1 MAQSVRARAMHLPHI
16 PHVTLNTDGRA
27 HPRENTLLAV
37 SVALAIVAIV
47 AAPMRAQHM
56 LASWTGLAG
65 LVTGLYAQ
73 LISKTTAERCV
84 IVVAIVTSGV
94 ALAVGL
100 NHGGLY

>member
-1 MAQSVRARAMHLPHI
+1 MRARAIHPPHI
-16 PHVTLNTDGRA
+16 PHLTLNTDGRA

-37 SVALAIVAIV
+37 TVALAVVALI
-47 AAPMRAQHM
+47 AAPMRGWHL
-56 LASWTGLAG
+56 LASWTGLG
-65 LVTGLYAQ
+65 GMVTGLYAQ

-84 IVVAIVTSGV
+84 IVTAIVASGI